1 MSDQLIIPPGKKTG
15 CLQRKSR
22 VGQWCPMA
30 SERIETIPQGEWAE
44 LLKGITLSQHVKQV
58 LDQDG
63 VGSCATEST
72 TQSIMMTREMEGQP
86 FELLNPWFIY
96 HTSSGGRDSG
106 SSVDEN
112 LVFARE
118 KGVAPESV
126 WPRSK
131 GWRATPTAEAYEA
144 ALDYRIEE
152 FYDVQSVLEIGSCLL
167 KGFVVVFGWKGHSV
181 AFTDML
187 SPTKG
192 RYINSWS
199 ASWSGDG
206 FGELNF
212 SSVNFGYGCWCI
224 RTAKLTG

>member
-1 MSDQLIIPPGKKTG
+1 MSDLVYPPGYKAG
-15 CLQRKSR
+15 CLPRKSKA
-22 VGQWCPMA
+22 GQWCPLA
-30 SERIETIPQGEWAE
+30 SERIETIPQGEWAN
-44 LLKGITLSQHVKQV
+44 LLDDITLSQHVKVV
-58 LDQDG
+58 LDQG
-63 VGSCATEST
+63 QVGSCATESC

-167 KGFVVVFGWKGHSV
+167 KGHVVVFGWSGHSV
-181 AFTDML
+181 AFTDMI

-192 RYINSWS
+192 RYINSWGN
-199 ASWSGDG
+199 WGDQG
-206 FGELNF
+206 FGTLNF
-212 SSVNFGYGCWCI
+212 SSVNFGYGCWAI
-224 RTAKLTG
+224 RVAKLKG